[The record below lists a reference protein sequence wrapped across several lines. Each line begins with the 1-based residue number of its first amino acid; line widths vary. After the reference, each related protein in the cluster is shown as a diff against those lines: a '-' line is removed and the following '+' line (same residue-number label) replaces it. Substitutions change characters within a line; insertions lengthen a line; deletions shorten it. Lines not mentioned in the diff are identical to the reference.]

1 MRRLISLII
10 FLSLQTCAFSQTPK
24 DYPDK
29 PIRMVVPFQ
38 AGGAADQMARI
49 LAEGLGEQLKQPV
62 WVENRPGATGLI
74 GTRYVARAVPDG
86 YTLVIGHSDSI
97 VLHGLT
103 HAGRESGP
111 ASGLAPVA
119 FVGRIPGV
127 LIARPGSGM
136 ASGWDLI
143 RRARQAPGQITL
155 GSWGLGSTIHLGV
168 EWMNQIADIQL
179 LHVPYGGT
187 PAAVAAFYAGQVDL
201 VFVTAEMALAAA
213 QAGRARIVGASSREL
228 AQQIPAIPWLGD
240 QGFSKLELDTWYG
253 ILAPRETPPEI
264 LTQLHHDINA
274 LMGQPRTIQRLKMA
288 GFQLSPMSRSQFSEL
303 IVSERQRWQTLITE
317 RHIPLLDD

>member
-1 MRRLISLII
+1 MHRLVLLFI
-10 FLSLQTCAFSQTPK
+10 FLGLQACAFSQTPK
-24 DYPDK
+24 SYPDK
-29 PIRMVVPFQ
+29 PIHLVVPFQ

-49 LAEGLGEQLKQPV
+49 LAEGLGEQLKQAV
-62 WVENRPGATGLI
+62 WVEDRPGATGLI
-74 GTRYVARAVPDG
+74 GTRYVARAAPDG
-86 YTLVIGHSDSI
+86 YTLVVGHSDSI

-103 HAGRESGP
+103 HASREPDP
-111 ASGLAPVA
+111 ASGLVPVA

-127 LIARPGSGM
+127 LIARPGSGI

-155 GSWGLGSTIHLGV
+155 ASWGLGSTIHLGL
-168 EWMNQIADIQL
+168 EWMNQIAGIQL

-187 PAAVAAFYAGQVDL
+187 PAAIAAFYAGQVDL

-240 QGFSKLELDTWYG
+240 QGFANLELDTWYG
-253 ILAPRETPPEI
+253 ILAPRETAPGI

-274 LMGQPRTIQRLKMA
+274 LLSQAKTVQRLQMA
-288 GFQLSPMSRSQFSEL
+288 GFQLKPMPRGQFSEL
-303 IVSERQRWQTLITE
+303 IVSERQHWQTLITE
-317 RHIPLLDD
+317 RHIPLLED